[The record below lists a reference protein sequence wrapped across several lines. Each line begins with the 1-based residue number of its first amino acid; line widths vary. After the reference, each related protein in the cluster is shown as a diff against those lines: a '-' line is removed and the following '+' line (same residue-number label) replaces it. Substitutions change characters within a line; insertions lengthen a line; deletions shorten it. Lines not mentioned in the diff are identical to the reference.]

1 VRSLLA
7 KPPTRAVAVAVVV
20 DRTPDPSQAENEHV
34 KLPVVA
40 VVGRPN
46 VGKSTF
52 FNRVL
57 GERIA
62 IVEDRPGVTRDRNYA
77 RTEWNAREFYLVDTG
92 GMIEGSDEPM
102 DRLIRDQVLTAIAE
116 ADVLVQIVDGKAGPH
131 PLDYAIAEHLR
142 KTQKPVV
149 LLVNKMDNLG
159 APTAVAHHDF
169 WDLGIGEPLPVSSTS
184 GKGSGDVLDQIVWQL
199 PEGTEEE
206 EEALRVAVIGRP
218 NVGKSSF
225 VNRLLG
231 EERLVV
237 SDVAGT
243 TRDAIDTPMRYHG
256 RTFIFVD
263 TAGLRRQS
271 RIDEGVEF
279 YSAIRTEK
287 AIERADVCVLI
298 IDATEPIAVQ
308 DLRIAEKA
316 WEAGKGL
323 IIVANKWDLV
333 EKETMTAPRYEKE
346 IRDRATYLQWV
357 PILFTSAVTGQRIN
371 KALELILEVQEQ
383 RQRRVSTHEVNDVLR
398 ALVMR
403 TKPPAHHGRP
413 VRFQYGTQVATE
425 PPVFVLWCTEPEGVA
440 ESYQRYLQS
449 GFRQAWGFLGA
460 PLVIRLRRRE
470 DTDGRPRRKQGTPQA
485 VDEAED
491 DGVEVQYV
499 RDDYDDDFE
508 DAEDEE

>member
-1 VRSLLA
+1 M
-7 KPPTRAVAVAVVV
+7 
-20 DRTPDPSQAENEHV
+20 

-77 RTEWNAREFYLVDTG
+77 RTEWNGREFYLVDTG
-92 GMIEGSDEPM
+92 GMVEGSDEPM
-102 DRLIRDQVLTAIAE
+102 DRLIRDQVLAAIGE

-131 PLDYAIAEHLR
+131 PLDYASAEHLLT
-142 KTQKPVV
+142 TQKPAV

-159 APTAVAHHDF
+159 SDTAVAHHDF
-169 WDLGIGEPLPVSSTS
+169 WDLGIGEPQPVSSLS
-184 GKGSGDVLDQIVWQL
+184 GKGSGDVLDQIVWAL
-199 PEGTEEE
+199 PEGTEPE

-256 RTFIFVD
+256 RTFMFVD
-263 TAGLRRQS
+263 TAGLRRQA

-279 YSAIRTEK
+279 YSAIRTER
-287 AIERADVCVLI
+287 AIDRADVCVLLL
-298 IDATEPIAVQ
+298 DATMPIAVQ
-308 DLRIAEKA
+308 DLKIAEKA
-316 WEAGKGL
+316 WDAGKGL
-323 IIVANKWDLV
+323 IIIANKWDLV

-346 IRDRATYLQWV
+346 IRERAPYLQWV
-357 PILFTSAVTGQRIN
+357 PILFTSAKTGQRVN
-371 KALELILEVQEQ
+371 RALELILEVQEQ
-383 RQRRVSTHEVNDVLR
+383 RQRRVATHEVNDILR
-398 ALVMR
+398 ALVGR
-403 TKPPAHHGRP
+403 TKPPSFAGHS
-413 VRFQYGTQVATE
+413 VRFLYGTQVATE
-425 PPVFVLWCTEPEGVA
+425 PPTFVLWVSIPEGVT
-440 ESYQRYLQS
+440 ESYQRYLMN
-449 GFRQAWGFLGA
+449 GFRAAWGFMGA

-470 DTDGRPRRKQGTPQA
+470 DTESRRPRQGRPHAPNAQ
-485 VDEAED
+485 ED
-491 DGVEVQYV
+491 DGVEVAYARGDGPRGR
-499 RDDYDDDFE
+499 RDDEDLDDDFDDDFPDGDLALDDPEGGDRWADE
-508 DAEDEE
+508 DD

>member
-1 VRSLLA
+1 M
-7 KPPTRAVAVAVVV
+7 
-20 DRTPDPSQAENEHV
+20 

-77 RTEWNAREFYLVDTG
+77 RAEWNGREFYLVDTG
-92 GMIEGSDEPM
+92 GMIENSDEPM
-102 DRLIRDQVLTAIAE
+102 DRLIRAQVLTAIGE
-116 ADVLVQIVDGKAGPH
+116 ADVLVLMVDGKSGPH
-131 PLDYAIAEHLR
+131 PLDYAVAEHLR
-142 KTQKPVV
+142 KTQKPAV

-159 APTAVAHHDF
+159 NDTAVAHHDF
-169 WDLGIGEPLPVSSTS
+169 WDLGLGEPQPVASLS
-184 GKGSGDVLDQIVWQL
+184 GKGSGDVLDQIVWAL

-243 TRDAIDTPMRYHG
+243 TRDAIDTPMKYKG
-256 RTFIFVD
+256 RTLMFVD

-271 RIDEGVEF
+271 KIDAGVEF
-279 YSAIRTEK
+279 YSSIRTER
-287 AIERADVCVLI
+287 AIDRADVCVLM

-308 DLRIAEKA
+308 DLKIAEKA
-316 WEAGKGL
+316 WDNGKGL

-333 EKETMTAPRYEKE
+333 EKETMTSRRYEEE
-346 IRDRATYLQWV
+346 IQKRAPYLNWV
-357 PILFTSAVTGQRIN
+357 PILFTSVKTGQRVN
-371 KALELILEVQEQ
+371 GALELIMKVQEQ
-383 RQRRVSTHEVNDVLR
+383 RQRRISTHEVNDVLR
-398 ALVMR
+398 SLVGR
-403 TKPPAHHGRP
+403 TKPPSFAGHS
-413 VRFQYGTQVATE
+413 VKFLYGTQVATE
-425 PPVFVLWCTEPEGVA
+425 PPTFVLWVSIPEGVT
-440 ESYQRYLQS
+440 ESYGRYLMN
-449 GFRQAWGFLGA
+449 GFRAAWGFTGS
-460 PLVIRLRRRE
+460 PLVIRYRRRE
-470 DTDGRPRRKQGTPQA
+470 DTEARRPRQGKPHAPTAEEDDDA
-485 VDEAED
+485 VQVQYVRGDGPDEFDGEDFDGEEFEDFEDEDFDEAED
-491 DGVEVQYV
+491 GK
-499 RDDYDDDFE
+499 
-508 DAEDEE
+508 

>member
-1 VRSLLA
+1 
-7 KPPTRAVAVAVVV
+7 
-20 DRTPDPSQAENEHV
+20 V

-77 RTEWNAREFYLVDTG
+77 RTEWNGREFYLVDTG
-92 GMIEGSDEPM
+92 GMVEGSDEPM
-102 DRLIRDQVLTAIAE
+102 DRLIRSQVLTAIGE
-116 ADVLVQIVDGKAGPH
+116 ADVLVQLVDGKAGPH

-149 LLVNKMDNLG
+149 LLVNKIDNLG
-159 APTAVAHHDF
+159 SDTAVAHHEF
-169 WDLGIGEPLPVSSTS
+169 WDLGIGEPQPVSSLS

-206 EEALRVAVIGRP
+206 EQALRVAVIGRP

-256 RTFIFVD
+256 RNIVFVD

-271 RIDEGVEF
+271 KIDEGVEF
-279 YSAIRTEK
+279 YSAIRTER
-287 AIERADVCVLI
+287 AIDRSDVCVLL
-298 IDATEPIAVQ
+298 IDAQEPIAVQ
-308 DLRIAEKA
+308 DLKIAEKA
-316 WEAGKGL
+316 WDSGKGL

-346 IRDRATYLQWV
+346 IRNRAPYLQWV
-357 PILFTSAVTGQRIN
+357 PILFTSARTGLRVN
-371 KALELILEVQEQ
+371 HVMELIQKVQEQ
-383 RQRRVSTHEVNDVLR
+383 RQRRVPTHSVNEVLR

-403 TKPPAHHGRP
+403 TKPPAYQGRP
-413 VRFQYGTQVATE
+413 VRFQYGTQVAIE
-425 PPVFVLWCTEPEGVA
+425 PPTFILWCTDPQGVP
-440 ESYQRYLQS
+440 ESYERYLMN
-449 GFRQAWGFLGA
+449 GFRDAWGFEGA

-470 DTDGRPRRKQGTPQA
+470 DTEGRPRRKQGVPQP

-491 DGVEVQYV
+491 DGVEVHYV
-499 RDDYDDDFE
+499 GPGYRADEDDIYEGEFEDGDDGWDDDE
-508 DAEDEE
+508 EEDEA